1 MKQIHAIAGAGG
13 DLVRCAVPRDEDV
26 RLAGELADL
35 ERVLAVVRE
44 LAVAGARP
52 S

>member
-1 MKQIHAIAGAGG
+1 
-13 DLVRCAVPRDEDV
+13 VRTSALRRGQRLAAAFGEDV